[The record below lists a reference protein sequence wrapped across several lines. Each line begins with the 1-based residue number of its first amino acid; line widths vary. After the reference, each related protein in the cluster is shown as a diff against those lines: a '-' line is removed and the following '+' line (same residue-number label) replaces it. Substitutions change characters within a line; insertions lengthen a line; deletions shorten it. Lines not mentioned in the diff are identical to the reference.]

1 MSSEPSAN
9 PTSEKLSALL
19 REALALARDSEG
31 VFLEVQI
38 ARALGHV
45 INQEKVRRST
55 MKGSLDLDRTDDEAL
70 YGSDDLLH
78 YRILKALVMADALKE
93 QRVAICLNDA
103 LVHLT
108 GSGVVPVELPS
119 EESELDEPS
128 KR

>member
-1 MSSEPSAN
+1 MSSEPSTNAA
-9 PTSEKLSALL
+9 SEKLRALL
-19 REALALARDSEG
+19 RQALDLARDREE

-55 MKGSLDLDRTDDEAL
+55 LKGSLDLGRTDDESL

-108 GSGVVPVELPS
+108 GSGFIPVELTS
-119 EESELDEPS
+119 DRSKLDDP
-128 KR
+128 KKH